1 LTVLSSTERRWAL
14 VVGGG
19 HAEIPLINAA
29 KRAGFCVATTGNRPH
44 ERGHPYGDRYAA
56 ADFSD
61 ADAVTRVAE
70 TLGVSAIISGCNDF
84 AALSTAIAAERLGLG
99 GHDPHDVALRIHH
112 KDRFREL
119 LGELQLPTPASTTV
133 ESPEQARNWAATT
146 GFPLIVKP
154 VDLTGGKGISVC
166 TSLTEIESAVTAALA
181 ISRQPYVV
189 VEQFLSGTRHGFTCF
204 VEAGTVGFWFADD
217 EQYYLNPYLV
227 SGTTTPSSLPSTAI
241 AELIAQIELITRKLA
256 LVDGLMHVQ
265 CIQTADGPR
274 IIELCR
280 RCPGD
285 LYPRFVSISTGFD
298 YAAAVVGYE
307 ADLGSDAPPPSAAR
321 VPVTRHVMMA
331 NRSGVLRTIEKDKVV
346 TDHLVDA
353 LEWWTPGDDVA
364 QPLVDKF
371 GILFMRWRNAS
382 QMASVTPKLT
392 ELVAVHVD

>member
-1 LTVLSSTERRWAL
+1 LTVPSTAERGWAL
-14 VVGGG
+14 IVGGG

-29 KRAGFCVATTGNRPH
+29 KRIGFRVATSGNRPH
-44 ERGHPYGDRYAA
+44 DRGHPYGDRYAA

-70 TLGVSAIISGCNDF
+70 TLKVAAIISGCNDF
-84 AALSTAIAAERLGLG
+84 AALSTAIAAERLGLK

-119 LGELQLPTPASTTV
+119 LEQLDLPTPASSAV
-133 ESPEQARNWAATT
+133 ESPEQARNWAAATS
-146 GFPLIVKP
+146 FPLIVKP
-154 VDLTGGKGISVC
+154 VDLTGGKGVSVC
-166 TSLTEIESAVTAALA
+166 RSLGEIETAVTAALT

-217 EQYYLNPYLV
+217 EQYYLNQYLV
-227 SGTTTPSSLPSTAI
+227 SGTTAPSSLPSTAI
-241 AELIAQIELITRKLA
+241 VELIAQIELITRKLA

-265 CIQTADGPR
+265 CIQTTDGPR

-285 LYPRFVSISTGFD
+285 LYPRFVSLSTGFD

-307 ADLGSDAPPPSAAR
+307 AGLETDAPRQSTSP
-321 VPVTRHVMMA
+321 VPVTRHVMMPSRA
-331 NRSGVLRTIEKDKVV
+331 GRLRTIEKDKIV

-353 LEWWTPGDDVA
+353 LEWWKRGDEVT

-382 QMASVTPKLT
+382 QMAAVTPKLT